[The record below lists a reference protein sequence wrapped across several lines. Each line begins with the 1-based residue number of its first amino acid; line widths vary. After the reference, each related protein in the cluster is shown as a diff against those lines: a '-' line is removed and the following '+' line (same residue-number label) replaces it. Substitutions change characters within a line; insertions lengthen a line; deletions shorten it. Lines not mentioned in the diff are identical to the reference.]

1 MKKLY
6 NEEAEQI
13 ILGTIIV
20 DNIYHNRVSDILEAK
35 HFMITDHQKIYQKIV
50 DAINEEDV
58 ANRVTLDNFFESE
71 ISEGKEYLRQLL
83 SQASVV
89 IDIRKYAFLVIE
101 LAKKRQLEDLIVNLG
116 KDLESGKLVDLMN
129 ELDNGITKIDTTA
142 ENIKLF
148 TTQDLLEDWATNIDK
163 ENNLKPIPTKLSSL
177 DKMLNGGLQKGGLY
191 VLAASSGCGKT
202 FFSQNIILHAL
213 KCDLGA
219 YFVSMEMQKRKIFTR
234 FIAILAKINSFRI
247 LKGNIFQH
255 EDSIFNSAVKEWEG
269 YQKKFLITDLVKL
282 SASKIESALRRALRK
297 TSIDLMVIDYAQI
310 MELREAKN
318 MNEASLIKENVVKL
332 AQIAKKYDIA
342 VLLLSQLTKDKISGK
357 VGLGSLKGSG
367 GLYEDADCVFAM
379 WADEEQ
385 PKDAIKK
392 LRIEVL
398 KNRDGLSGG
407 LDVEFDGE
415 FGRFTEINNGG
426 L

>member
-1 MKKLY
+1 MKQLY
-6 NEEAEQI
+6 NEEAEYL
-13 ILGTIIV
+13 ILGTIIIKNV
-20 DNIYHNRVSDILEAK
+20 YYSRVSDILESK
-35 HFMITDHQKIYQKIV
+35 HFGIIDNVKIYQKIV
-50 DAINEEDV
+50 DLINSDQV
-58 ANRVTLDNFFESE
+58 ANLITLRNFFESE
-71 ISEGKEYLRQLL
+71 IKDGRNYLTFLAEN
-83 SQASVV
+83 ASVA
-89 IDIRKYAFLVIE
+89 IDIRQYAYQIIE
-101 LAKKRQLEDLIVNLG
+101 LAKKRQLETLLVNLTRNI
-116 KDLESGKLVDLMN
+116 ESVSLIDIMN
-129 ELDNGITKIDTTA
+129 ELDTGITQIDTTA
-142 ENIKLF
+142 ENIQLF
-148 TTQDLLEDWATNIDK
+148 GANDLVQDWKSNIHK
-163 ENNLKPIPTKLSSL
+163 ENNLKPIPTNLASL
-177 DKMLNGGLQKGGLY
+177 DRMLNGGLQKGGLY

-202 FFSQNIILHAL
+202 FFSQNIILNAL

-234 FIAILAKINSFRI
+234 FISIIAKINSYRI
-247 LKGNIFQH
+247 LKNNIYQH
-255 EDSIFNSAVKEWEG
+255 EEPILQNAITQWES
-269 YQKKFLITDLVKL
+269 YKKTFLITDLVKL

-297 TSIDLMVIDYAQI
+297 NPVDLMVIDYAQI

-342 VLLLSQLTKDKISGK
+342 VLLLSQLTKDKINGR